1 MNPTPQLQL
10 QIACD
15 RGVDVPTLNQ
25 VRPWVAAALQKIRH
39 HGGELTIR
47 VVDRPEMADL
57 SARYRGKRGP
67 TNVLSFPFDAVAG
80 LSLDILGDV
89 VICAPVVA
97 AEAASQGKP
106 PMNHWAHMVIHGTL
120 HLCGFDHQ
128 QPAEAERMEALEQ
141 DIMVDLGIPYPC
153 VTAR

>member
-10 QIACD
+10 QVAGD
-15 RGVDVPTLNQ
+15 GGFEVPTLDQ

-39 HGGELTIR
+39 PGGELTIR
-47 VVDRPEMADL
+47 VVDRPEMAGL
-57 SARYRGKRGP
+57 SARYRGKRGA
-67 TNVLSFPFDAVAG
+67 TNVLSFPFEAVAG
-80 LSLDILGDV
+80 LPLDILGDV

-106 PMNHWAHMVIHGTL
+106 LMNHWAHLVIHGTL

-128 QPAEAERMEALEQ
+128 QPAEAEQMESLEQ
-141 DIMVDLGIPYPC
+141 GIMADLGIPHPWA
-153 VTAR
+153 VA